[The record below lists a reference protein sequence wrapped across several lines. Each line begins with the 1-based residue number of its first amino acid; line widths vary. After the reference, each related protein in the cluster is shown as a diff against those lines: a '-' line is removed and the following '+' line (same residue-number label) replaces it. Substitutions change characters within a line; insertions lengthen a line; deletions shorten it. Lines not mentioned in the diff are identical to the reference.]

1 MHPKYDKKKNSV
13 LSVIKIFCVDRLIR
27 SKEAW
32 KFHKRSEGIER
43 RKKKGILGGEEEK
56 ERLPSRT
63 VVKETFNAR

>member
-43 RKKKGILGGEEEK
+43 DFRGRRRKR